1 MFGTQLLLAMVE
13 AISMFQPSRE
23 PLNRHTT
30 QYQTCLSHILF
41 TPIQF
46 ELSALSLTSYS
57 SIFLAQYGLMCVSLS
72 LTDGLKIET
81 RSRSAATTVP
91 SSVPYKPL
99 HRSRVLLAPHHS
111 PLGSDGGR
119 RTARPQINV
128 VAALSALHR
137 TIDDKDGLCGFSV

>member
-13 AISMFQPSRE
+13 AVNMFRPSRE

-30 QYQTCLSHILF
+30 QHQTCLSHIVF

-46 ELSALSLTSYS
+46 KLFALSLTSCS
-57 SIFLAQYGLMCVSLS
+57 VNVLAQYGLMGVCLS

-99 HRSRVLLAPHHS
+99 HGSRVIFAPHYS
-111 PLGSDGGR
+111 PL
-119 RTARPQINV
+119 TYF
-128 VAALSALHR
+128 L
-137 TIDDKDGLCGFSV
+137 GLTGEGAQCGLKLT